1 MQPEIRALAAP
12 LIRKALDAA
21 PDLTNGILERNRE
34 LESAGYH
41 AQVHVEPHTSLVFLL
56 ENGRRLTLRRNGSDY
71 QINGRILTSSELND
85 RAEHLSPN
93 ALLRPVVQDC
103 ILPTVAYV
111 GGPAELAYLAQSE
124 VIYRQLLGRM
134 PVPVHRAGFTL
145 LDQRGAK
152 LLQRYGLSLT
162 DVLHPQAELRERIGR
177 RLTPPGL
184 ASALEGARASVLD
197 ATEALQREMAN
208 FDPGLAAALE
218 KSRRKIEYQIS
229 KMERKTSREMLQR
242 DERAAH
248 HAAYL
253 HHLLFPEK
261 HLQERLYSIIP
272 FLAQHGL
279 DLVARLY
286 ENVHLDCSD
295 HQLLVV

>member
-1 MQPEIRALAAP
+1 
-12 LIRKALDAA
+12 
-21 PDLTNGILERNRE
+21 
-34 LESAGYH
+34 
-41 AQVHVEPHTSLVFLL
+41 
-56 ENGRRLTLRRNGSDY
+56 
-71 QINGRILTSSELND
+71 
-85 RAEHLSPN
+85 
-93 ALLRPVVQDC
+93 
-103 ILPTVAYV
+103 
-111 GGPAELAYLAQSE
+111 
-124 VIYRQLLGRM
+124 
-134 PVPVHRAGFTL
+134 
-145 LDQRGAK
+145 
-152 LLQRYGLSLT
+152 
-162 DVLHPQAELRERIGR
+162 
-177 RLTPPGL
+177 
-184 ASALEGARASVLD
+184 LEGARASVLD

-242 DERAAH
+242 DKRAAH